1 MRRLLL
7 SVLATLVLPAISH
20 AALVTVEFSG
30 TIDQQIGFS
39 PALIGQTI
47 TGTYTFESSTPETI
61 PDTGFYS
68 GAVSQITADFAG
80 NTFVV
85 NGTGDLIVANDSPIA
100 SGGDYYS
107 VGLAPGTGTFN
118 GDPTTL
124 GAALFALDPS
134 GTLLSSSTITSLP
147 AIPPGTASGTF
158 QLLSGTE
165 PAVGATLTSV
175 RVASGATAVPEP
187 VSTAVLAA
195 GGLIV
200 GAALRRRE
208 AA

>member
-1 MRRLLL
+1 MRRLLA
-7 SVLATLVLPAISH
+7 SVLATLVFPAISH
-20 AALVTVEFSG
+20 AGLITVEFSG

-47 TGTYTFESSTPETI
+47 TGTYTFESSTPETY
-61 PDTGFYS
+61 PDTGFYG
-68 GAVSQITADFAG
+68 GAVSQITADFGG

-100 SGGDYYS
+100 GGGDYYS

-118 GDPTTL
+118 GDPTEL

-134 GTLLSSSTITSLP
+134 GTLLSGSTLTTLP
-147 AIPPGTASGTF
+147 AIPPGTANGAF
-158 QLLSGTE
+158 QLLSGTQ

-175 RVASGATAVPEP
+175 RVASGGAAVPEP
-187 VSTAVLAA
+187 VSTALLAV
-195 GGLIV
+195 GGFIV
-200 GAALRRRE
+200 GSAVRRRE

>member
-7 SVLATLVLPAISH
+7 SALATLFLPTISH
-20 AALVTVEFSG
+20 AALITVEFSG

-47 TGTYTFESSTPETI
+47 TGTYTFESSTPETF
-61 PDTGFYS
+61 PDSGFYG

-85 NGTGDLIVANDSPIA
+85 NGTGDLVVANNSPIA
-100 SGGDYYS
+100 GGGDFYS

-118 GDPTTL
+118 GNPTTL
-124 GAALFALDPS
+124 GAALFAIDAS
-134 GTLLSSSTITSLP
+134 GTLLSSSTITTLP

-175 RVASGATAVPEP
+175 RAASGATAVPEP
-187 VSTAVLAA
+187 VSTALLAA
-195 GGLIV
+195 GGFIV
-200 GAALRRRE
+200 GSAVRRRE
-208 AA
+208 VA